1 MFNRLIVALLI
12 AVLAGCAQ
20 PQPVIAQDAVPDPA
34 SSIETTA
41 RSALMI
47 DDASG
52 MVLLARNADERL
64 PPASMSK
71 LMTVYLVFEALQ
83 QGRLQLDS
91 QLPVSEK
98 AWSMGG
104 SKMFVRVGE
113 TISVQDLIHGVII
126 QSGNDACIVLAEAL
140 AGTEAAFADK
150 MNIKAQELGLTNS
163 HFSNSTGWPDPGQ
176 VMSARDLVS
185 LAHHLIHDFPEYYPF
200 FGETEFTWEGI
211 HQKNRNPLLDLG
223 LGADGLKTGHT
234 EEAGYGLVGSAVQNG
249 RRVILVITGMGS
261 EALREEEA
269 QRLITWAFR
278 EFEDKK
284 LFKGSDVVATAEVW
298 LGTEALVGMTTK
310 GDLGILVPHGSSD
323 KIALH
328 VAYAG
333 PVEAPIE
340 AGQEL
345 GTLVVDIPNMGQRT
359 YPLVAANA
367 VPRGGFLTRLNASA
381 HLLGNRIL
389 ALSGQDGQ

>member
-1 MFNRLIVALLI
+1 MRPILFVALL
-12 AVLAGCAQ
+12 AT
-20 PQPVIAQDAVPDPA
+20 A
-34 SSIETTA
+34 SSTA
-41 RSALMI
+41 AQAPTFNTPAVYAYMKDLSSNSVLYSK
-47 DDASG
+47 DADT
-52 MVLLARNADERL
+52 RI
-64 PPASMSK
+64 PPASMGKMMS
-71 LMTVYLVFEALQ
+71 VYVAFSLIKRGEASLDQ
-83 QGRLQLDS
+83 KIMVRPETWTKWHSQGSTMFLSANEQ
-91 QLPVSEK
+91 VSVEN
-98 AWSMGG
+98 
-104 SKMFVRVGE
+104 
-113 TISVQDLIHGVII
+113 LLHGIVTL
-126 QSGNDACIVLAEAL
+126 SGNDACVVLAEGL
-140 AGTEAAFADK
+140 GGTEENYVALMNQAAK
-150 MNIKAQELGLTNS
+150 KIGLKNS
-163 HFSNSTGWPDPGQ
+163 HFANTNGWPDPNEY
-176 VMSARDLVS
+176 VTARDL
-185 LAHHLIHDFPEYYPF
+185 AMIAEATIRDFPDLYKRFYAKEN
-200 FGETEFTWEGI
+200 FTWGKTLGKGDAI
-211 HQKNRNPLLDLG
+211 TQPNRNPLLG
-223 LGADGLKTGHT
+223 KIAGADGLKTGHT

-333 PVEAPIE
+333 PVEAPIA

-367 VPRGGFLTRLNASA
+367 VARGGFLTRLNASA